1 VAGDASG
8 RRILML
14 RLARGIVLVL
24 CLAALVAASA
34 AFAGKKL
41 PTPPICDCYPIDA
54 PVICS
59 NGVTYLNQCVAT
71 CAGATDCVPTEGG
84 GGGGPQP

>member
-1 VAGDASG
+1 MSRHT
-8 RRILML
+8 RRI
-14 RLARGIVLVL
+14 VVVL
-24 CLAALVAASA
+24 CLAALLSGASVAL
-34 AFAGKKL
+34 AGKKP

-54 PVICS
+54 PVLCA

-71 CAGATDCVPTEGG
+71 CAGATDCVPTGGG

>member
-1 VAGDASG
+1 MSRGT
-8 RRILML
+8 RRIVVM
-14 RLARGIVLVL
+14 L
-24 CLAALVAASA
+24 CLAALLSGASA
-34 AFAGKKL
+34 AIAGKKP

-54 PVICS
+54 PVLCS

>member
-1 VAGDASG
+1 MS
-8 RRILML
+8 RRTKFMV
-14 RLARGIVLVL
+14 GVL
-24 CLAALVAASA
+24 CFAALLAGASVGI
-34 AFAGKKL
+34 AGKKPNKP
-41 PTPPICDCYPIDA
+41 PTPPICDCYPIEA
-54 PVICS
+54 PVLCS

>member
-1 VAGDASG
+1 MSRGT
-8 RRILML
+8 
-14 RLARGIVLVL
+14 RGIVAVV
-24 CLAALVAASA
+24 CLVALLAGASA
-34 AFAGKKL
+34 AFAGKKP

-54 PVICS
+54 PVLCS
-59 NGVTYLNQCVAT
+59 NGITYLNQCVAT

>member
-1 VAGDASG
+1 MS
-8 RRILML
+8 RRT
-14 RLARGIVLVL
+14 RGIVVVV
-24 CLAALVAASA
+24 CLAALLSGASA
-34 AFAGKKL
+34 VIAAKKP

-54 PVICS
+54 PVLCS

-71 CAGATDCVPTEGG
+71 CAGATDCVPTGGG

>member
-1 VAGDASG
+1 MS
-8 RRILML
+8 RRT
-14 RLARGIVLVL
+14 RGIVGLI
-24 CLAALVAASA
+24 CLAALLAGASA
-34 AFAGKKL
+34 AFAGKKP

-59 NGVTYLNQCVAT
+59 NGITYLNQCVAT
-71 CAGATDCVPTEGG
+71 CAGATGCVPTEGG